1 MPREFARRIVR
12 VAEISAALLVGALAA
27 VSASATLLSA
37 QLPGKH
43 TDGLDANG
51 QIPASW
57 HLDQCIAGVTY
68 GGPHKLAAAWGG
80 GLLRESNDGG
90 DDTCLMAVGKV
101 GLGAASASFGIGRSV
116 GHLGGGVAL
125 TGGLLRTFSHSL
137 NTTPRRNYVGGS
149 LHVWPLVAI
158 GGEIGYYVRVGDAS
172 GASDFQRHVITWSA
186 GFGF

>member
-1 MPREFARRIVR
+1 MQRMRLRGARI
-12 VAEISAALLVGALAA
+12 AA
-27 VSASATLLSA
+27 VFVVSVCASATALSA

-43 TDGLDANG
+43 TDGVAANG
-51 QIPASW
+51 QIAAGW
-57 HLDQCIAGVTY
+57 HLDQCIAGITY

-80 GLLRESNDGG
+80 GLLRESTTGG
-90 DDTCLMAVGKV
+90 DDTCLMAVGKI
-101 GLGAASASFGIGRSV
+101 GLGAASASAGIGRSV
-116 GHLGGGVAL
+116 GHLGGGVTL
-125 TGGLLRTFSHSL
+125 TGGVLRTLSGSL
-137 NTTPRRNYVGGS
+137 NTTPRRTYVGGS